1 MSRNADQLATRERVI
16 AALSRI
22 IGLPLT
28 ASRRAADM
36 RTFQFGQLRP
46 VDRGSV
52 GDFALHVQCP
62 WRIEG
67 PDGIV
72 TGRLDLWEPVEDNAP
87 YDKNWDHEKSPNLQ
101 DALVKQWLAENEL
114 VVTNVDADEF
124 GGAAI
129 SFRQGF
135 VLRLFPAGTRGEDWR
150 SFQPTSGARHLV
162 ISGGAVERDEERDI
176 TNGLS

>member
-1 MSRNADQLATRERVI
+1 MSDDANRPPTRQQVI
-16 AALSRI
+16 AALSQI

-28 ASRRAADM
+28 AVRRAADM
-36 RTFQFGQLRP
+36 RTFQFGTLRA

-87 YDKNWDHEKSPNLQ
+87 IDKNWDYDKSPNLQ
-101 DALVKQWLAENEL
+101 DARLEGWLSHNEL
-114 VVTNVDADEF
+114 PLVVNRVESDEF
-124 GGAAI
+124 GGASI
-129 SFRQGF
+129 TFRQGF
-135 VLRLFPAGTRGEDWR
+135 VLRLFPCGTRGEDWR
-150 SFQPTSGARHLV
+150 LFKPKANAPHLV
-162 ISGGAVERDEERDI
+162 IIGGAIGRDGE
-176 TNGLS
+176 SAP